1 MEIEEKEWNSLERRV
16 ADLECLMTQYMPGIM
31 CNSVTAEFRLNQQK
45 EKSDAYCKKSRK
57 RTKIPKNLDESERIL
72 RSILDEL
79 KAIHLT
85 VDLINMAQ
93 GPITIDCINQPVKVE
108 NESVQKT

>member
-1 MEIEEKEWNSLERRV
+1 MWISKKKWNELEKRV

-31 CNSVTAEFRLNQQK
+31 CKSITTELRLGQQK
-45 EKSDAYCKKSRK
+45 ETGDAYCKKGRK
-57 RTKIPKNLDESERIL
+57 RTKIPRNSDESERIL

-79 KAIHLT
+79 KAIHLA

-93 GPITIDCINQPVKVE
+93 DPITIDCINQPVKVE